1 MAKSVTGVLLST
13 EEIEAMEFTEK
24 LEKLLVKRDADYQ
37 CQIKA
42 VSSEQDFQNLR
53 YQDVPVWFRVA
64 NYALFIGLPSWG
76 LWKLFT
82 WGG

>member
-1 MAKSVTGVLLST
+1 MAKSVTGELLSA
-13 EEIEAMEFTEK
+13 EEIAAMEFTEK
-24 LEKLLVKRDADYQ
+24 LEKLLVKRDPAYQ
-37 CQIKA
+37 RQIKS

-64 NYALFIGLPSWG
+64 NYVLFVGLPAWG

-82 WGG
+82 